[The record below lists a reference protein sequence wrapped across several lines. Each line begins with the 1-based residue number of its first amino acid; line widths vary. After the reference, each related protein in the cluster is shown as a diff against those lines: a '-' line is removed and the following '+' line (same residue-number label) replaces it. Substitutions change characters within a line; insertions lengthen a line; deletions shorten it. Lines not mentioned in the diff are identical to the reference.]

1 MLLLKLW
8 FCHFK
13 VILASPWYLTTGEH
27 FLHEYELDDE
37 TLQKAQV
44 EQHKIFQNFHT
55 NPAPSAP
62 RLIQSKLQNSFLVV
76 LDFTYL

>member
-1 MLLLKLW
+1 M
-8 FCHFK
+8 
-13 VILASPWYLTTGEH
+13 EH
-27 FLHEYELDDE
+27 LLHEYELDDE
-37 TLQKAQV
+37 TLQKAQL
-44 EQHKIFQNFHT
+44 EQHEIFQNFPT